1 MSEKNKAISL
11 VGLIILILSLALLYQ
26 GISFSNNTLEQ
37 SIETAEK
44 SMNTT
49 LLTIQEFSFSPYNS
63 RIKNFIEMNPKIIE
77 AFAMRDRDLL
87 YQRTVPRY
95 KVLLKENEYF
105 QIMQFHLPDATS
117 FLRMHNPDYYG
128 DSLKTVRPIVDSV
141 HEKKILL
148 AGFEIGRHGPF
159 YRIVSPVFYKDKYI
173 GALEFGV
180 KAHEVLESL
189 EQRTE
194 YKVTS
199 FFNRDKWDKVINFP
213 TDGLLNL
220 GTFVLL
226 THGDPLVQNLLS
238 DQNLQP
244 GEQQIRLYQND
255 YIIHTHPIF
264 KNFQGDSI
272 GGIVVIQDISDLI
285 TGKNNFIIKTIVF
298 TSVLFIISFLILYFT
313 FGQMVTKLVS
323 AEKFASKA
331 KAEWERTFDAVP
343 DMISI
348 IDDQHRIVR
357 ANKAMAD
364 NLGLSFQEIINFKYH
379 EVVHGSEEPPAC
391 CPHVK
396 LLEDHQSHTA
406 EMFNERSQ
414 RYLSITAFPLE
425 DSDGN
430 FFGSVNV
437 ARDITEQKIAE
448 QQRLATED
456 KLQKA
461 EKMEAIGLLAGGVA
475 HDLNNILSGVV
486 SYPEVLLMQLSSD
499 DKLYG
504 PIKAIQESGERAAAV
519 VTDLLTVARGVAT
532 VKDIYSPNI
541 LIREYLESTELKK
554 LQSLNPE
561 VTIESQLADDTWN
574 IHCSAVHIQK
584 IVMNLITNAVE
595 SIDRTGSVLI
605 STWNQEISPLII
617 AASSLDV
624 GEYVIVEIKDTG
636 SGIEQHDL
644 EHIFEPFYTKKI
656 MGRSGTGLGLAVVWN
671 TMKDHSAFIQVA
683 SDDNG
688 TTFTLY
694 FPPSR
699 EMAVEHNSDIDIKG
713 LKGFGTILVVDD
725 EQQQRDIAS
734 KMLTLLGYS
743 VATVASGEKAV
754 EYCKKSPV
762 DLLVL
767 DMLMEPGISGLE
779 TYEQIISF
787 SPFQKAVIASGFSEN
802 SSVFEALALGVGSF
816 IKKPYGLEQLGK
828 AVKKEL
834 NS

>member
-37 SIETAEK
+37 SIETAEE
-44 SMNTT
+44 STNTI
-49 LLTIQEFSFSPYNS
+49 LLTIQEFSFSPYNG
-63 RIKNFIEMNPKIIE
+63 RIKSFIKMHPEIIE
-77 AFAMRDRDLL
+77 AFARRDRELL
-87 YQRTVPRY
+87 YQRTLPGY
-95 KVLLKENEYF
+95 KTLLKENEYF
-105 QIMQFHLPDATS
+105 YIMQFHLPNATS
-117 FLRMHNPDYYG
+117 FLRMHDPDYYG

-141 HEKKILL
+141 HKTKTLL

-159 YRIVSPVFYKDKYI
+159 YRIVSPVFYENKYI

-180 KAHEVLESL
+180 SANEILESI
-189 EQRTE
+189 EQRE
-194 YKVTS
+194 KHIVTS
-199 FFNRDKWDKVINFP
+199 FFNSDKWEKVTRFP
-213 TDGLLNL
+213 TEGLLNL
-220 GTFVLL
+220 GAFVIL
-226 THGDPLVQNLLS
+226 THGDLLIRRLPS
-238 DQNLQP
+238 DLKLQP
-244 GEQQIRLYQND
+244 GGQQIRLYQND
-255 YIIHTHPIF
+255 YIIHSHPIF
-264 KNFQGDSI
+264 KNFLGKPI
-272 GGIVVIQDISDLI
+272 GGAVVIQDISDLI
-285 TGKNNFIIKTIVF
+285 AGKNNFIIKTIVF
-298 TSVLFIISFLILYFT
+298 TSFLLLISFFILYFT
-313 FGQMVTKLVS
+313 FGQVLAKLVG

-357 ANKAMAD
+357 ANRAMAD
-364 NLGLSFQEIINFKYH
+364 SLGLSFQDIIYFKYH
-379 EVVHGSEEPPAC
+379 KVVYGSDEPPAC
-391 CPHVK
+391 CPHMK
-396 LLEDHQSHTA
+396 LLEDHQSHTT
-406 EMFNERSQ
+406 EMFNERTQS
-414 RYLSITAFPLE
+414 YLSITAFPLE

-461 EKMEAIGLLAGGVA
+461 EKMKAIGLLAGGVA

-486 SYPEVLLMQLSSD
+486 SYPEVLLMQLSHD

-532 VKDIYSPNI
+532 VKHTYSPKI
-541 LIREYLESTELKK
+541 LIKEYLESTEFKK
-554 LQSLNPE
+554 LISLNPE
-561 VTIESQLADDTWN
+561 VTIKSQLADDTWN

-595 SIDRTGSVLI
+595 SIDRVGSVLV
-605 STWNQEISPLII
+605 STWNQEIRTFTT
-617 AASSLDV
+617 AASSLDI

-636 SGIEQHDL
+636 SGIAQHDL
-644 EHIFEPFYTKKI
+644 KHIFEPFYTKKI

-671 TMKDHSAFIQVA
+671 TIKDHNAFIQVT

-694 FPPSR
+694 FPPCH
-699 EMAVEHNSDIDIKG
+699 EKALEQNDNYNLNK
-713 LKGFGTILVVDD
+713 LKGFGSVLVVDD

-743 VATVASGEKAV
+743 VVTVASGEEAV
-754 EYCKKSPV
+754 EYCRKSPI

-767 DMLMEPGISGLE
+767 DMLMEPGINGLE
-779 TYEQIISF
+779 TYQQILDIA
-787 SPFQKAVIASGFSEN
+787 PLQKAVIASGFSKN
-802 SSVFEALALGVGSF
+802 SSVLDALALGVGSF

-834 NS
+834 MR